1 MVTKLEV
8 YRLVSSQ
15 IDEREP
21 DFVNCT
27 VCDLTSDEMTHNAL
41 ISRKSL
47 TLPWPFGNNRNALLT
62 TYTEDNRE
70 TSIHVKKKKTQ
81 GSTRG
86 IHPQRTKNKSIYN
99 FEPERQN

>member
-1 MVTKLEV
+1 MVKQLEV

-15 IDEREP
+15 INEGGSS
-21 DFVNCT
+21 FVNCI

-47 TLPWPFGNNRNALLT
+47 TLPFGNNRNALLT

-70 TSIHVKKKKTQ
+70 TSIHIKKRHKDQ
-81 GSTRG
+81 PVEFILSE
-86 IHPQRTKNKSIYN
+86 QRTSPFTT
-99 FEPERQN
+99 FESERQN